1 MKIVVLKFGGTSV
14 GTTQKI
20 KKVAE
25 IIAQYKKQNFSV
37 IVVSSAMS
45 GVTNELIKKS
55 LEISNNFSLSE
66 HDVLVSSGEQVAC
79 SLIAGR
85 LIHKGF
91 QSRSWMSWQIPII
104 TKGPYKNSRINQINK
119 KKIIKYLKEGGIP
132 IITGFQGI
140 NNVNRITTI
149 GRGGSDASAIMI
161 AKFFKAKRCII
172 YTDVEGVYT
181 TDPNKLN
188 KAKKIKVISYEEML
202 EMASL
207 GAKVMQPISIQDAR
221 LNRIDIEVKSSFVKK
236 PGTLITKRSNIKNNK
251 IVTGI
256 SSTQN
261 DSKVSLIGV
270 RDKPGVAA
278 SIFKPLSKNLINVDM
293 VVQNISANGKETD
306 LTFTIKTEDLKKTQ
320 KIIKANNSIKFRK
333 LLLKKDVS
341 KISVIGV
348 GMITTP
354 GVTFR
359 MFQTLANKKINIQ
372 VISTSEIKISVLIDK
387 KNTKKALIALH
398 NEFKLDS
405 KK

>member
-1 MKIVVLKFGGTSV
+1 MKIIVLKFGGTSV
-14 GTTQKI
+14 GTINKI

-25 IIAQYKKQNFSV
+25 IIGDYRKKNYKV

-45 GVTNELIKKS
+45 GVTNDLLKKS
-55 LEISNNFSLSE
+55 EEISENFCDKE
-66 HDVLVSSGEQVAC
+66 QDVLVSSGEQVAC

-91 QSRSWMSWQIPII
+91 KSRSWLSWQIPIL
-104 TKGPYKNSRINQINK
+104 TNGPYKNARIDQINK
-119 KKIIKYLKEGGIP
+119 KKIIKYLKDGGIP

-140 NNVNRITTI
+140 NDKGRITTL
-149 GRGGSDASAIMI
+149 GRGGSDASAIML
-161 AKFFKAKRCII
+161 AKFFKAVRCII

-188 KAKKIKVISYEEML
+188 NAKKIKVISYEEML

-207 GAKVMQPISIQDAR
+207 GAKVMQPVSIQDAR
-221 LNRIDIEVKSSFVKK
+221 LNRIDIEVKSSYIKK
-236 PGTLITKRSNIKNNK
+236 PGTLITKRSNIINNK
-251 IVTGI
+251 IITGI
-256 SSTQN
+256 SSTHN
-261 DSKVSLIGV
+261 DSKVTLIGV
-270 RDKPGVAA
+270 KDRPGVAA

-306 LTFTIKTEDLKKTQ
+306 LTFTIKTEDLNKTK
-320 KIIKANNSIKFRK
+320 KIIKANKSINYRK
-333 LLLKKDVS
+333 LIFEKEVS
-341 KISVIGV
+341 KISIIGV

-359 MFQTLANKKINIQ
+359 MFQTLAEKKINIQ

-387 KNTKKALIALH
+387 KNTKKALFALH
-398 NEFKLDS
+398 NEFKLD
-405 KK
+405 K